1 MTEGTGVGHEEPIGR
16 RIRRLRVARGL
27 SQKEIAGRGIS
38 DSYVSRIESG
48 QKVPSLRVLK
58 HLASRLGVDVEYLES
73 GRAIPAAKERG
84 LRLADAELEL
94 RLNHDLDRADSVLRD
109 LLSEGA
115 NDGLEPRIR
124 SALGAVAARRGDY
137 PEAIRQLE
145 AVIESGAPAPE
156 TQPDTFETLARAYLA
171 TGASPMAIALLQRCI
186 KAVDD
191 DERYAPLQVRFRRF
205 LAEAFSTLGA
215 LDRAA
220 AILDEAAERADAL
233 GGLPDQVGVHWERA
247 RLLWTQGDADGA
259 LAAITYARALA
270 DLRED
275 SLESARA
282 SVFAAQVLNY
292 AGRYE
297 ESQPHLER
305 ARHLLR
311 FGDAAPDQ
319 GLLLAEEAKVLARH
333 GEPERALALAREAE
347 RLLAGHVRHAP
358 NAAHALAVAHA
369 ALGNIDAADAAYRRA
384 ADALTARKQTREA
397 AAVTRDWANA
407 LRRAGR
413 HDRAYAVLDDLA
425 RLTVVG

>member
-1 MTEGTGVGHEEPIGR
+1 MTQGTGLEPTETVGE
-16 RIRRLRVARGL
+16 RIRRLRLARGL

-38 DSYVSRIESG
+38 DSYVSRIENG
-48 QKVPSLRVLK
+48 QKQPSLRVLK
-58 HLASRLGVDVEYLES
+58 HLASRLGVEVEYLES

-109 LLSEGA
+109 LLSEEA
-115 NDGLEPRIR
+115 HDGLEPRIR

-137 PEAIRQLE
+137 PEAICQIE
-145 AVIESGAPAPE
+145 AVIASGAAAPE
-156 TQPDTFETLARAYLA
+156 TQPDSFETLARAYLA

-186 KAVDD
+186 AAADE

-205 LAEAFSTLGA
+205 LAEAFSALGA

-220 AILDEAAERADAL
+220 AILDKAAERAEAL
-233 GGLPDQVGVHWERA
+233 GGLHDQVGVHWERA

-270 DLRED
+270 DMRED

-292 AGRYE
+292 AGRHE
-297 ESQPHLER
+297 EAQPHIER
-305 ARHLLR
+305 ASHLLR

-319 GLLLAEEAKVLARH
+319 GLLLAEEAKVLARS
-333 GEPERALALAREAE
+333 GEPARALSLAREAE

-369 ALGNIDAADAAYRRA
+369 ALGDIDAADADFDRA
-384 ADALTARKQTREA
+384 VSALADREQWREA
-397 AAVTRDWANA
+397 IYIAREWADA

-413 HDRAYAVLDDLA
+413 HDRAYEVLDDLA
-425 RLTVVG
+425 RFTVVG